1 MPLPKPVRP
10 EYSTTIPST
19 GKRIKYQP
27 FSVKEEKVLILA
39 SESQDIDEISNAISN
54 VLSNCVT
61 TPNFDISEL
70 ALFDIEFL
78 FLRTRAKSI
87 GEKLTVR
94 VTDPDDETYTV
105 AHEIDV
111 DSIKIEKDKKHT
123 DLVEIGG
130 DTTVKMKYPDIEFFA
145 EGLNVATI
153 EDRLDVAARCVKQII
168 IGEDVYNASDWSSG
182 EVEEWLE
189 GLTSD
194 QFGKI
199 MEFFMSMPRLR
210 HKITLPNP
218 KTGKKFTVELEGLAD
233 FF

>member
-54 VLSNCVT
+54 VLTNCVT
-61 TPNFDISEL
+61 TAGFKIEEL

-94 VTDPDDETYTV
+94 VTDPDDETYTTD
-105 AHEIDV
+105 HEIDV
-111 DSIKIEKDKKHT
+111 DSIKVEKNKDHN
-123 DLVEIGG
+123 DLIQISE
-130 DTTVKMKYPDIEFFA
+130 DTTIKMKYPDIEFFA
-145 EGLNVATI
+145 EGLNVTSI
-153 EDRLDVAARCVKQII
+153 EDRLDVAARCVKQIM
-168 IGEDVYNASDWSSG
+168 IGEDVYNSSDMG
-182 EVEEWLE
+182 NGDIEEYLE

-194 QFGKI
+194 QFGKV
-199 MEFFMSMPRLR
+199 MDFFLTMPRLR